1 MELTEFFKRRLAYQR
16 KAEKREIERINMG
29 SVVDDTP
36 YYNKIVEE
44 MCMEFLDRLEVV
56 EKVLLPDTIEDE
68 PS

>member
-29 SVVDDTP
+29 SGVDDTP

-44 MCMEFLDRLEVV
+44 MCMDFLDRLEVV
-56 EKVLLPDTIEDE
+56 EKVLLPDNIEDE